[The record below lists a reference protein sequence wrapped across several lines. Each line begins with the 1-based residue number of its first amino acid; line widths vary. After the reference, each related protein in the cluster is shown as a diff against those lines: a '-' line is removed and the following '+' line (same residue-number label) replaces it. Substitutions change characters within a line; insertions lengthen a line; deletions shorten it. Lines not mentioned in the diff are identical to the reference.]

1 MDELEKTAQ
10 ETAEE
15 TGGMAPDAGE
25 QQAPAGE
32 QGVPG
37 GGEDFEPLLR
47 GRYKGEI
54 EARVLRIVDGRL
66 RGLRQENERLRQ
78 MAAAAEAA
86 RQREQEAQLQAAME
100 FAVIRARQQMAQAIA
115 SGGRRVAENGGR
127 RRSVSRW
134 DPRGHSG
141 AELAAKRKRVQDGE
155 KLRIK
160 QGREN
165 MEMNLQMFA
174 EITQTTAGLSAEMKT
189 YYGMELLENAKQ
201 QLVHNQFA
209 ATKGLPAGGGKT
221 VEWRKFGAFDKALK
235 HLTEGETPDGSG
247 ISVSYIT
254 KELAQYGD
262 YTTVS
267 DMLDLTAIDDV
278 VLEITDRHGSNM
290 GLTLDTVTRNE
301 IQQGKQ
307 VIYAPKIGS
316 DGTKTDVTSRMTL
329 DKDCRMTSELVAKA
343 ATQLKKMN
351 APTFDGKYVCIIH
364 PSVAFDL
371 RQDEAWIAAHQYAGA
386 TELFSGEIGELHGVR
401 FVETTEAKI
410 YRGEDLAADSRTLK
424 VNGNVMASTDVT
436 FNGGTVAAGALAGR
450 YVVLG
455 GTRCQVVSNTDA
467 KLVLD
472 KTVTVG
478 DKEVIYPGEGGKQGC
493 AVYGCLFLGK
503 GAYGVVDLSEGTEV
517 IVKPR
522 GSSGTADPLDQRSSV
537 GWKGVHAAAILYDEY
552 MVRVECGSSYSDEDK
567 AN

>member
-1 MDELEKTAQ
+1 
-10 ETAEE
+10 
-15 TGGMAPDAGE
+15 
-25 QQAPAGE
+25 
-32 QGVPG
+32 
-37 GGEDFEPLLR
+37 
-47 GRYKGEI
+47 
-54 EARVLRIVDGRL
+54 
-66 RGLRQENERLRQ
+66 
-78 MAAAAEAA
+78 
-86 RQREQEAQLQAAME
+86 
-100 FAVIRARQQMAQAIA
+100 
-115 SGGRRVAENGGR
+115 
-127 RRSVSRW
+127 
-134 DPRGHSG
+134 
-141 AELAAKRKRVQDGE
+141 
-155 KLRIK
+155 
-160 QGREN
+160 

-174 EITQTTAGLSAEMKT
+174 ENTQTTAGLSAEMKA
-189 YYGMELLENAKQ
+189 YYGMELLENAKP

-235 HLTEGETPDGSG
+235 PLTEGVTPDGSG

-401 FVETTEAKI
+401 FVET
-410 YRGEDLAADSRTLK
+410 AAR
-424 VNGNVMASTDVT
+424 
-436 FNGGTVAAGALAGR
+436 
-450 YVVLG
+450 
-455 GTRCQVVSNTDA
+455 
-467 KLVLD
+467 
-472 KTVTVG
+472 
-478 DKEVIYPGEGGKQGC
+478 
-493 AVYGCLFLGK
+493 
-503 GAYGVVDLSEGTEV
+503 
-517 IVKPR
+517 
-522 GSSGTADPLDQRSSV
+522 
-537 GWKGVHAAAILYDEY
+537 
-552 MVRVECGSSYSDEDK
+552 
-567 AN
+567 

>member
-1 MDELEKTAQ
+1 
-10 ETAEE
+10 
-15 TGGMAPDAGE
+15 
-25 QQAPAGE
+25 
-32 QGVPG
+32 
-37 GGEDFEPLLR
+37 
-47 GRYKGEI
+47 
-54 EARVLRIVDGRL
+54 
-66 RGLRQENERLRQ
+66 
-78 MAAAAEAA
+78 
-86 RQREQEAQLQAAME
+86 
-100 FAVIRARQQMAQAIA
+100 
-115 SGGRRVAENGGR
+115 
-127 RRSVSRW
+127 
-134 DPRGHSG
+134 
-141 AELAAKRKRVQDGE
+141 
-155 KLRIK
+155 
-160 QGREN
+160 

-174 EITQTTAGLSAEMKT
+174 QENTQTTSTLSAEMKT
-189 YYGMELLENAKQ
+189 YYGMELLENAKP

-221 VEWRKFGAFDKALK
+221 VEWRKFGAFEKALK
-235 HLTEGETPDGSG
+235 PLSEGVTPDGSG

-307 VIYAPKIGS
+307 VIYAPKLGTDGS
-316 DGTKTDVTSRMTL
+316 KTEVTSRAEL
-329 DKDCRMTSELVAKA
+329 DKTCRMTSELVAKA

-351 APTFDGKYVCIIH
+351 APTFDGKYVCILH

-410 YRGEDLAADSRTLK
+410 YRGEPLTSDGSTLK
-424 VNGNVMASTDVT
+424 VKTGVMDSTDVT
-436 FNGGTVAAGALAGR
+436 VEGGTVTANALAGR
-450 YVVLG
+450 YVILG
-455 GTRCQVVSNTDA
+455 GSRYQVVSNTA
-467 KLVLD
+467 SKLVLSEA
-472 KTVTVG
+472 VTASAG
-478 DKEVIYPGEGGKQGC
+478 AVITPGEGGKDGC
-493 AVYGCLFLGK
+493 AVYGCLFMGK

-537 GWKGVHAAAILYDEY
+537 GWKGIHAAAILYDEY
-552 MVRVECGSSYSDEDK
+552 MVRVECGSSYSEEDK

>member
-1 MDELEKTAQ
+1 MSERNMELQ
-10 ETAEE
+10 LF
-15 TGGMAPDAGE
+15 AGE
-25 QQAPAGE
+25 
-32 QGVPG
+32 
-37 GGEDFEPLLR
+37 
-47 GRYKGEI
+47 
-54 EARVLRIVDGRL
+54 
-66 RGLRQENERLRQ
+66 
-78 MAAAAEAA
+78 
-86 RQREQEAQLQAAME
+86 
-100 FAVIRARQQMAQAIA
+100 
-115 SGGRRVAENGGR
+115 
-127 RRSVSRW
+127 
-134 DPRGHSG
+134 
-141 AELAAKRKRVQDGE
+141 
-155 KLRIK
+155 
-160 QGREN
+160 
-165 MEMNLQMFA
+165 MN
-174 EITQTTAGLSAEMKT
+174 TQTTGGLSAEMKT
-189 YYGMELLENAKQ
+189 YYGMELLENARP

-209 ATKGLPAGGGKT
+209 ATKGLPVGGGKT
-221 VEWRKFGAFDKALK
+221 VEWRKFGAFDKALTP
-235 HLTEGETPDGSG
+235 LTEGVTPDGSG

-278 VLEITDRHGSNM
+278 VLEITDRHGANM

-301 IQQGKQ
+301 IQQGRQ
-307 VIYAPKIGS
+307 VIYAPRQES
-316 DGTKTDVTSRMTL
+316 DGKKTEVVSRYAL
-329 DKDCRMTSELVAKA
+329 DGSCKITSELVAKA

-371 RQDEAWIAAHQYAGA
+371 RQDEAWIAAHQYAAA

-410 YRGEDLAADSRTLK
+410 YRGGDLASDSRTLT
-424 VNGNVMASTDVT
+424 VNGAVT
-436 FNGGTVAAGALAGR
+436 ANAEVSFTGGTVAANALAGR
-450 YVVLG
+450 YVLLG
-455 GTRCQVVSNTDA
+455 GKRVKVASNTAA
-467 KLVLD
+467 KLVLEEA
-472 KTVTVG
+472 VTVS
-478 DKEVIYPGEGGKQGC
+478 DKAVIYPGEGGKDGC

-552 MVRVECGSSYSDEDK
+552 MVRVECGSSYSGEDK

>member
-1 MDELEKTAQ
+1 MELN
-10 ETAEE
+10 
-15 TGGMAPDAGE
+15 
-25 QQAPAGE
+25 
-32 QGVPG
+32 
-37 GGEDFEPLLR
+37 
-47 GRYKGEI
+47 Y
-54 EARVLRIVDGRL
+54 
-66 RGLRQENERLRQ
+66 
-78 MAAAAEAA
+78 
-86 RQREQEAQLQAAME
+86 
-100 FAVIRARQQMAQAIA
+100 
-115 SGGRRVAENGGR
+115 
-127 RRSVSRW
+127 
-134 DPRGHSG
+134 
-141 AELAAKRKRVQDGE
+141 
-155 KLRIK
+155 
-160 QGREN
+160 
-165 MEMNLQMFA
+165 QMFA
-174 EITQTTAGLSAEMKT
+174 DTNTQTTGTQSLSAEMKT
-189 YYGMELLENAKQ
+189 YYGMELLENAKP

-235 HLTEGETPDGSG
+235 PLTEGVTPDGSG

-307 VIYAPKIGS
+307 VIYAPKLGAN
-316 DGTKTDVTSRMTL
+316 GAKTEITSRTAL

-351 APTFDGKYVCIIH
+351 APTFEGKYVCIIH

-371 RQDEAWIAAHQYAGA
+371 RNDPDWVAAHQYAAA

-410 YRGEDLAADSRTLK
+410 FRGDDLASDSRTLT
-424 VNGNVMASTDVT
+424 ASAAANDSTTVSFD
-436 FNGGTVAAGALAGR
+436 GGTVAAGALAGR
-450 YVVLG
+450 YVLCG
-455 GTRCQVVSNTDA
+455 GKRVKVVSNTA
-467 KLVLD
+467 SQLTLESA
-472 KTVTVG
+472 VTVA
-478 DKEVIYPGEGGKQGC
+478 DNDVIYPGEGGRDGL
-493 AVYGCLFLGK
+493 AVYGCLFIGK

-537 GWKGVHAAAILYDEY
+537 GWKGIHAAAILYDEY
-552 MVRVECGSSYSDEDK
+552 IVRVECGSSYSAEDK